1 MFVVLVAKALDVGT
15 CPMLLWTRLMSSVY
29 VCSPGSK
36 DLGCWDVSYVTVDK
50 TNEQRIC
57 L

>member
-1 MFVVLVAKALDVGT
+1 MFVVLVAKTLDVGT

-36 DLGCWDVSYVTVDK
+36 DLGCWDVSYVIMD
-50 TNEQRIC
+50 
-57 L
+57 